1 MLESRISQDLKQAL
15 LGGDKPRAEVLRGLR
30 SVLLNEKIAKGLR
43 DTGLS
48 DDQVLVLIGK
58 EVKKR
63 SESAEMYHN
72 AGANDRANAEL
83 SEKAVLEE
91 YLPRQLSDDE
101 LKQVVEEIIKDLG
114 DNAQLGQV
122 IGAVRQK
129 VGASADGGRIA
140 AAVKAKLGL

>member
-1 MLESRISQDLKQAL
+1 MLETKLDADIKQAL
-15 LGGDKPRAEVLRGLR
+15 LGGDKSRAEVLRGLK

-43 DTGLS
+43 DTGLT
-48 DDQVLVLIGK
+48 DEQVMTLIAR

-63 SESAEMYHN
+63 NESAEMY
-72 AGANDRANAEL
+72 AKADAKDRADKEL

-91 YLPRQLSDDE
+91 YLPKQMSDEE
-101 LKQVVEEIIKDLG
+101 LATVVADIVSLLG
-114 DNAQLGQV
+114 VDAQMGQV

-140 AAVKAKLGL
+140 AAVKAKLGS